1 MNYHDYPGC
10 ATPAERIRT
19 HLCAWGL
26 GILALTTTAT
36 IIFAM
41 MFMASH
47 F

>member
-10 ATPAERIRT
+10 PKPINRIRT
-19 HLCAWGL
+19 HLCNFGL

-41 MFMASH
+41 MFMAGH